1 MVEKRGSIVPFS
13 IRVTDCFDTPA
24 RSANSPC
31 DQFSRPREALI
42 LAAKMMLDGI
52 YLTIACLA
60 DDVLEMG
67 VGSKRKPALQIE
79 KDEPVFV

>member
-52 YLTIACLA
+52 YLTIAWLA
-60 DDVLEMG
+60 DDDLGHG
-67 VGSKRKPALQIE
+67 VGGKNKPALRSE
-79 KDEPVFV
+79 GRASLV

>member
-60 DDVLEMG
+60 DDGWV
-67 VGSKRKPALQIE
+67 VKTSPPFVV
-79 KDEPVFV
+79 KDGPVCVV

>member
-13 IRVTDCFDTPA
+13 MRVTDCFDTPA

-31 DQFSRPREALI
+31 DQFSRPRAALI

-52 YLTIACLA
+52 YLGIACVA
-60 DDVLEMG
+60 DDGWVIKTSPPF
-67 VGSKRKPALQIE
+67 VV
-79 KDEPVFV
+79 KDGLSFV

>member
-24 RSANSPC
+24 RPANSPC

-52 YLTIACLA
+52 YLTIAWLA
-60 DDVLEMG
+60 DDGWV
-67 VGSKRKPALQIE
+67 VKNKPALRGE
-79 KDEPVFV
+79 GRASLV